1 MQTFFEKNIRYP
13 EAAAHAGIIGK
24 VWVTFVI
31 NKDGSIEQEHVVR
44 DIGGGCGEEA
54 LKAIKKRH
62 TFRQGANF
70 RPWIFA
76 ILRNT
81 LADHFRRKK
90 KQPITFSLDDETH
103 DEYVTKEGPEG
114 IFFDHILDEEI
125 EQALSTLP
133 KEMQMAI
140 LLVDVEGFGYQE
152 LAETLNWPLGTVMSR
167 LYRGRRKLRTQL
179 QKLAQRRGYAK
190 QR

>member
-1 MQTFFEKNIRYP
+1 M
-13 EAAAHAGIIGK
+13 
-24 VWVTFVI
+24 
-31 NKDGSIEQEHVVR
+31 NKQDDFSASLLAQLDALYRTGYYLTHDAMLAEEMVQEV
-44 DIGGGCGEEA
+44 A

-62 TFRQGANF
+62 TFREGANF

-90 KQPITFSLDDETH
+90 RQPVTFSLNDETH
-103 DEYVTKEGPEG
+103 NQYVTLEGPDVL
-114 IFFDHILDEEI
+114 FFNHILDEEI
-125 EQALSTLP
+125 EQALSRLSE
-133 KEMQMAI
+133 EMRMAV
-140 LLVDVEGFGYQE
+140 LLVDVEGFSYQE

-167 LYRGRRKLRTQL
+167 LYRGRRKLRNLL
-179 QKLAQRRGYAK
+179 QELAQRRGYVK

>member
-1 MQTFFEKNIRYP
+1 M
-13 EAAAHAGIIGK
+13 
-24 VWVTFVI
+24 
-31 NKDGSIEQEHVVR
+31 NKQDDFSASLLAQLDALYRTAYYLTHDAMLAEEMVQEV
-44 DIGGGCGEEA
+44 A

-62 TFRQGANF
+62 TFREGANF

-90 KQPITFSLDDETH
+90 RQPVTFSLNDETH
-103 DEYVTKEGPEG
+103 EQYVTLEGPDVL
-114 IFFDHILDEEI
+114 FYNHILDEEI
-125 EQALSTLP
+125 EHALSRLSE
-133 KEMQMAI
+133 EMRMAV
-140 LLVDVEGFGYQE
+140 LLVDVEEFSYQE

-167 LYRGRRKLRTQL
+167 LYRGRRKLRNLL
-179 QKLAQRRGYAK
+179 QELAQRRGYVK